1 MSKIENNALGAVGE
15 HQALSRLLLFGY
27 QAAITNLSIEN
38 AANTDI
44 LCRNADG
51 RFAAIQVKT
60 TRKDSFLI
68 GISHSKFYDQDGN
81 VDMAKGRKFLET
93 KIVGPWVMVHVGGS
107 EECPTFKFFVL
118 SRTQIIDLIY
128 SNEEWYLTG
137 YNLSKF
143 DVVPY
148 MLCKAF
154 RAYIVHLYINYMFP
168 APSCYLL

>member
-1 MSKIENNALGAVGE
+1 MANLPTYVLGAIGE
-15 HQALSRLLLFGY
+15 HQTLSRLLLLGY
-27 QAAITNLSIEN
+27 SAAITNLSVEN
-38 AANTDI
+38 AESTDI
-44 LCRNADG
+44 LCRDSKG
-51 RFAAIQVKT
+51 CFCAIQVKT
-60 TRKDSFLI
+60 TSEDNWKT
-68 GISHSKFYDQDGN
+68 GISHKEFYDDKGQIDL
-81 VDMAKGRKFLET
+81 AKGRKFLES
-93 KIVGPWVMVHVGGS
+93 KVVGPWVFVQVGGS
-107 EECPTFKFFVL
+107 AVDPTFKFFVL
-118 SRTQIIDLIY
+118 SRTEVINMIY